1 MQTFDL
7 SDGALDTRA
16 MHSHHMRRTPS
27 KPSAALRLTGVKMMA
42 TARLANTLVARRRRR
57 LELIRALRY
66 LFIRRTPY
74 RHRDI

>member
-16 MHSHHMRRTPS
+16 MHSQRMRRTPS

-42 TARLANTLVARRRRR
+42 TARLANTMVARRRR
-57 LELIRALRY
+57 LELIWALRY
-66 LFIRRTPY
+66 LFIHRMSY
-74 RHRDI
+74 HHRDV